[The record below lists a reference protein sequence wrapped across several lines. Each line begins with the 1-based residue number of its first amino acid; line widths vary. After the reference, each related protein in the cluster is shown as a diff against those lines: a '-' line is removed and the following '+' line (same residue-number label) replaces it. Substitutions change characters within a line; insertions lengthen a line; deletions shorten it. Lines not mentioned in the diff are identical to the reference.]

1 MPPIIVE
8 SAFVVK
14 GGLLCKD
21 SKVALTT
28 VSVDD
33 VKHNVFQIRKR
44 DYCLYGPFVGKK
56 NAAMHK
62 DHISS
67 AARLVQGKFRK
78 AVLDK
83 RKETVQKEQEAV
95 DEELR
100 AADSGRQELG
110 ISDSESDAADSTE
123 DEGEDEGEDEDDE
136 EAKGSPK
143 KAKEGQREGPVKG
156 EAIARPMKG
165 IGKVR
170 FTEIEVEGQKFEV
183 AENCHLNGILIR
195 ATTQSIEHVI
205 HMFHTTVTALAAE
218 QTSEVKGPGSEAKKL
233 SWKQKKMKDKAGE
246 EGAAADVQP
255 SDTRVHMPVKEAVQD
270 SGAAFNIRGLVG
282 WRNSDKCF
290 IIWYKKADGA
300 RAQTQKGLL
309 VKTTKKT
316 GAGEVSLN
324 RAEFLAEKRKMFV
337 NAVQKWNEWD
347 CSKRPR
353 LSVPVLDDE

>member
-1 MPPIIVE
+1 M
-8 SAFVVK
+8 
-14 GGLLCKD
+14 
-21 SKVALTT
+21 
-28 VSVDD
+28 
-33 VKHNVFQIRKR
+33 
-44 DYCLYGPFVGKK
+44 KK
-56 NAAMHK
+56 
-62 DHISS
+62 
-67 AARLVQGKFRK
+67 
-78 AVLDK
+78 
-83 RKETVQKEQEAV
+83 
-95 DEELR
+95 LR

-110 ISDSESDAADSTE
+110 ISDSESDAAVI
-123 DEGEDEGEDEDDE
+123 EDEDEAEDDEEANGDE

-143 KAKEGQREGPVKG
+143 KAKEGQREGPVRG

-183 AENCHLNGILIR
+183 VENCHLNGVLIR

-205 HMFHTTVTALAAE
+205 HMFHTTITGLAAE
-218 QTSEVKGPGSEAKKL
+218 QTSGVTGPGSKKL
-233 SWKQKKMKDKAGE
+233 SWAQKQKKDKEGG
-246 EGAAADVQP
+246 EGAAADLQP
-255 SDTRVHMPVKEAVQD
+255 SDTHFHAPLKQAVQD

-300 RAQTQKGLL
+300 RAQTQKGLS

-353 LSVPVLDDE
+353 LSAPCCHDE

>member
-28 VSVDD
+28 VILDD

-56 NAAMHK
+56 QAAIHK

-67 AARLVQGKFRK
+67 AVKLVGAKFRK

-83 RKETVQKEQEAV
+83 RKETVQKEQEAAG
-95 DEELR
+95 EELK

-123 DEGEDEGEDEDDE
+123 DEGEDSDDE

-143 KAKEGQREGPVKG
+143 KAKEGQREGPVRG

-195 ATTQSIEHVI
+195 ATTQSIKRVI
-205 HMFHTTVTALAAE
+205 HMFHTTLTGLAAE
-218 QTSEVKGPGSEAKKL
+218 QTSGVKGPGSKKL

-255 SDTRVHMPVKEAVQD
+255 SDTHVHMPVKEAVQD

-282 WRNSDKCF
+282 WRNSDKSF
-290 IIWYKKADGA
+290 IIWYKKADGV
-300 RAQTQKGLL
+300 RAQTQKGLKL
-309 VKTTKKT
+309 KTTKKT

-353 LSVPVLDDE
+353 LSAPCCHDE

>member
-28 VSVDD
+28 VIVDD
-33 VKHNVFQIRKR
+33 VKHNCFQIRKR
-44 DYCLYGPFVGKK
+44 DFWSYGPFIGRKG
-56 NAAMHK
+56 AASQK
-62 DHISS
+62 DLISS
-67 AARLVQGKFRK
+67 TFKLIGAKFRK
-78 AVLDK
+78 AVLEK
-83 RKETVQKEQEAV
+83 RKETVQKEQEAA
-95 DEELR
+95 DEELK

-123 DEGEDEGEDEDDE
+123 DEGEDEDDE

-143 KAKEGQREGPVKG
+143 KAKEGQREGPVRG

-290 IIWYKKADGA
+290 IIWYKKADGV

-353 LSVPVLDDE
+353 LSVPCLDDV

>member
-21 SKVALTT
+21 AKVPMTT
-28 VSVDD
+28 VIVDD
-33 VKHNVFQIRKR
+33 VKHNCFQIRKR
-44 DYCLYGPFVGKK
+44 DFWSYGPFIGRK
-56 NAAMHK
+56 NAAIQK
-62 DHISS
+62 DRISS
-67 AARLVQGKFRK
+67 TVKLIGAKFRK

-123 DEGEDEGEDEDDE
+123 DEHEDDEEAKEDE

-143 KAKEGQREGPVKG
+143 KAKEGQREGPVRG

-183 AENCHLNGILIR
+183 AENCHLNGLLIR

-233 SWKQKKMKDKAGE
+233 SWKQKKKKDKAGE

-282 WRNSDKCF
+282 WSNSDKSF
-290 IIWYKKADGA
+290 IIWYKKADGV
-300 RAQTQKGLL
+300 RAQTQKGLKL
-309 VKTTKKT
+309 KTTKKT
-316 GAGEVSLN
+316 GAGEVSLT
-324 RAEFLAEKRKMFV
+324 RAEFMASKRKMFV
-337 NAVQKWNEWD
+337 NAVHKWNEWD

-353 LSVPVLDDE
+353 LSVPCLDD

>member
-1 MPPIIVE
+1 MASDVPPIIVE

-28 VSVDD
+28 VIVDD
-33 VKHNVFQIRKR
+33 VKHNCFQIRKR
-44 DYCLYGPFVGKK
+44 DFWSYGPFVGKK
-56 NAAMHK
+56 NAAIHK

-67 AARLVQGKFRK
+67 AVKLVGAKFRK

-123 DEGEDEGEDEDDE
+123 DEDEDEDDKEAKGDE

-170 FTEIEVEGQKFEV
+170 FTEIEVEGQKFDV
-183 AENCHLNGILIR
+183 AENCHLNGVLIR

-255 SDTRVHMPVKEAVQD
+255 SDTRVHKD
-270 SGAAFNIRGLVG
+270 SGAFNIRGLVG
-282 WRNSDKCF
+282 WRNSSKCF
-290 IIWYKKADGA
+290 VIWYKKADGA

-316 GAGEVSLN
+316 GAGEVSLT
-324 RAEFLAEKRKMFV
+324 RAEFMASKRKMFV

-353 LSVPVLDDE
+353 LSVPCLDDE

>member
-1 MPPIIVE
+1 MVQDVPPIIVE

-28 VSVDD
+28 VIVDD

-56 NAAMHK
+56 KAAIHK

-67 AARLVQGKFRK
+67 AVKLVGAKFRK

-83 RKETVQKEQEAV
+83 RKETVQKEQEAA

-123 DEGEDEGEDEDDE
+123 DEGEDSDDE

-143 KAKEGQREGPVKG
+143 KAKEGQREGPVRG

-205 HMFHTTVTALAAE
+205 HMFHTTITGLAAE
-218 QTSEVKGPGSEAKKL
+218 QTSEVKGPGSKEL

-255 SDTRVHMPVKEAVQD
+255 SDTHVHMPVKEAVQD

-300 RAQTQKGLL
+300 RAQTQKGLKL
-309 VKTTKKT
+309 KTTKKT
-316 GAGEVSLN
+316 GAGEVSLT
-324 RAEFLAEKRKMFV
+324 RAEFMASKRKMFV
-337 NAVQKWNEWD
+337 NAVQKWNEFD
-347 CSKRPR
+347 CSKKPR
-353 LSVPVLDDE
+353 LSVPCRDDE

>member
-28 VSVDD
+28 VIVDD
-33 VKHNVFQIRKR
+33 VKHNCFQIRKR
-44 DYCLYGPFVGKK
+44 DFWSYGPFIGRKG
-56 NAAMHK
+56 AATQK
-62 DHISS
+62 DRISS
-67 AARLVQGKFRK
+67 TVKLIGAKFRK
-78 AVLDK
+78 AVLEK
-83 RKETVQKEQEAV
+83 RKETVQKEQEAA
-95 DEELR
+95 DEELK

-123 DEGEDEGEDEDDE
+123 DEGEDSDDE

-143 KAKEGQREGPVKG
+143 KAKEGHREGQVRG
-156 EAIARPMKG
+156 EAIARPTKG

-195 ATTQSIEHVI
+195 ATTQSIERVI
-205 HMFHTTVTALAAE
+205 HMFHTTLTGLAAE

-246 EGAAADVQP
+246 EGAAAEVQP
-255 SDTRVHMPVKEAVQD
+255 SDTHVHMPVKEAVQD

-282 WRNSDKCF
+282 WRNSNKCF
-290 IIWYKKADGA
+290 IIWYRKADGV

-353 LSVPVLDDE
+353 LSVPCRDDE

>member
-28 VSVDD
+28 VIVDD

-56 NAAMHK
+56 QAAIHK

-67 AARLVQGKFRK
+67 AVKLVGAKFRK

-83 RKETVQKEQEAV
+83 RKETAQKEQEVA
-95 DEELR
+95 DEELK

-110 ISDSESDAADSTE
+110 ISDSESDAAVI
-123 DEGEDEGEDEDDE
+123 EDEDEIEDDE
-136 EAKGSPK
+136 EADGDKEAKGSPK
-143 KAKEGQREGPVKG
+143 KAKEGQREGPVRG

-205 HMFHTTVTALAAE
+205 HMFHTTLTGLAAE
-218 QTSEVKGPGSEAKKL
+218 QTSEVKGPGSKKL

-246 EGAAADVQP
+246 EGAAADLQP
-255 SDTRVHMPVKEAVQD
+255 SDTHVHMPVKEAVQD

-290 IIWYKKADGA
+290 IIWYKKADGQ

-353 LSVPVLDDE
+353 LSVPCRDDE

>member
-1 MPPIIVE
+1 MAPDVPPIIVE

-56 NAAMHK
+56 QAATHK
-62 DHISS
+62 DQISS
-67 AARLVQGKFRK
+67 AVKLVQGKFRK

-83 RKETVQKEQEAV
+83 RKETAQKEQEVA
-95 DEELR
+95 DEELK

-123 DEGEDEGEDEDDE
+123 DEGEDSDDE

-143 KAKEGQREGPVKG
+143 KAKEGHREGQVRG
-156 EAIARPMKG
+156 EAIARPTKG

-170 FTEIEVEGQKFEV
+170 FTEIEVDGKKFEV
-183 AENCHLNGILIR
+183 AENCHLNGVLIR

-205 HMFHTTVTALAAE
+205 KMFHTTITGLAAE
-218 QTSEVKGPGSEAKKL
+218 QTSGVKGPGSKKL

-255 SDTRVHMPVKEAVQD
+255 SDAHVHMPVKEAVQD

-282 WRNSDKCF
+282 WRNSDKSF
-290 IIWYKKADGA
+290 IIWYKKADGV

-316 GAGEVSLN
+316 GAGEVPLN

-353 LSVPVLDDE
+353 LSVPCRHDE

>member
-1 MPPIIVE
+1 M
-8 SAFVVK
+8 K
-14 GGLLCKD
+14 
-21 SKVALTT
+21 
-28 VSVDD
+28 
-33 VKHNVFQIRKR
+33 
-44 DYCLYGPFVGKK
+44 
-56 NAAMHK
+56 
-62 DHISS
+62 
-67 AARLVQGKFRK
+67 
-78 AVLDK
+78 
-83 RKETVQKEQEAV
+83 
-95 DEELR
+95 

-123 DEGEDEGEDEDDE
+123 DEGEDSDDE

-143 KAKEGQREGPVKG
+143 KAKEGQREGPVRG

-195 ATTQSIEHVI
+195 ATTQSIERVI
-205 HMFHTTVTALAAE
+205 HMFHTTLTGLAAE
-218 QTSEVKGPGSEAKKL
+218 QTSEVQGPGSKKL

-255 SDTRVHMPVKEAVQD
+255 SDTHVHMPVKEAVQD

-290 IIWYKKADGA
+290 IIWYKKADGQ
-300 RAQTQKGLL
+300 RSQTQKGLL

-316 GAGEVSLN
+316 GAGEVPLN

-353 LSVPVLDDE
+353 LSVPCLDDE

>member
-1 MPPIIVE
+1 MAPDVPPIIVE
-8 SAFVVK
+8 SASVVK

-28 VSVDD
+28 VIVDD

-56 NAAMHK
+56 KAAIHK

-67 AARLVQGKFRK
+67 AVKLVGAKFRK

-123 DEGEDEGEDEDDE
+123 DEGEDSDDE

-143 KAKEGQREGPVKG
+143 KAKEGQREGPVRG

-183 AENCHLNGILIR
+183 AENCHLNGVLIR

-205 HMFHTTVTALAAE
+205 HMFHTTITALAAE

-233 SWKQKKMKDKAGE
+233 SWKQKKKKDKAGE
-246 EGAAADVQP
+246 AGAAADVQP

-316 GAGEVSLN
+316 GAGEVSLT
-324 RAEFLAEKRKMFV
+324 RAEFMASKRKMFV
-337 NAVQKWNEWD
+337 NAVHKWNEWD

-353 LSVPVLDDE
+353 LSVPCLDDE